1 MVLKKVGD
9 SEWGCGV
16 RTTRYVQA
24 CSKTR
29 RGDTLTLTDTRGKS
43 EAKSVCWG
51 NYRRIRTPT
60 IVIYRFSIRD
70 LYQYIF
76 LLGIY

>member
-1 MVLKKVGD
+1 MLDWFSMVLKKVGD

-43 EAKSVCWG
+43 EAKFVCWG
-51 NYRRIRTPT
+51 NYRRISASCPAE
-60 IVIYRFSIRD
+60 Y
-70 LYQYIF
+70 
-76 LLGIY
+76 